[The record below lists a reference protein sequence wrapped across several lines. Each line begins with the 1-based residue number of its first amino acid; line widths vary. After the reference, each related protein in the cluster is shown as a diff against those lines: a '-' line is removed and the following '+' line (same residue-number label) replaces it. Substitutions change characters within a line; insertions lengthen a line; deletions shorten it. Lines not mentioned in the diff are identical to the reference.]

1 MLLAEKLNEIK
12 EGALK
17 LIPPERLEIMLRA
30 TKDLRESGI
39 MDGVLKVGDHLP
51 DFELKN
57 TEGDIVRSSD
67 LLSHGAVVLTVFR
80 GSW

>member
-1 MLLAEKLNEIK
+1 MLAEKLNEIK

-17 LIPPERLEIMLRA
+17 MIPPERLKIMLRA

-39 MDGVLKVGDHLP
+39 MDGALKVGDRLP

-57 TEGDIVRSSD
+57 SEGEIVRSID
-67 LLSHGAVVLTVFR
+67 LLTRGAVVLTVFR